1 MNSYI
6 HKQRVLPI
14 EPLSHSI
21 QTTSNNN
28 PSHTKIP
35 TETIAALSKLS
46 ESQPIIED
54 ISKQVRDILHE
65 FKKSDLNNSVSEK
78 IKTLE
83 DSLIEKNSLN
93 INTPYIWNPR
103 NEVLRLYQNI
113 FNEPLQT
120 FNRLELTEQQQI
132 HRNYQELAVRLLGA
146 EDKNNKESIAQENKG
161 LLQSFTTINEQRFFQ
176 DIIDNKLNEVS
187 IIVTLNGIANQKS
200 AELPPVNE
208 EMRKIQS
215 ILSEVNPNKAFSLD
229 QNKYIVGF
237 LEKIERP
244 LIEFSKI
251 SSENQAGESSPE
263 VLFKLTVIKNIENT
277 LKNRL
282 KKELSTVRFHTDIK
296 NTYKGSLGIVDGLN
310 AGKELDADIG
320 KIASKLMKFG
330 FEDLASELIE
340 RRIRQ
345 GSLDETAVKLLK
357 NFNLHN
363 QDLANPDRQDKRLF
377 KNPGASEEFYQL
389 ISAIFSEDIKSSKY
403 LNREAIKTLDHRIDL
418 ANTLLATTQ
427 ITLSPQPAPAPN
439 IRNTIANNL
448 YQIFDKIE
456 IDLKQSKT
464 ILDILKEQKFIN
476 NDKYYNEL
484 FLEKLNSILSRKDSE
499 DKLLQLQ
506 LNEDHT
512 LEFLKNL
519 KKEDPESQDFTA
531 LKRFIQGYL
540 SNVQTLEG
548 LTATTRASSILDIP
562 LNHRIVNELIEEH
575 LLAIKEAQFS
585 KEPKINN
592 LYTNL
597 VESLN
602 TIIKSKPKESEPEIE
617 KLTDISTGKPIN
629 SAISIESITPEQI
642 YESNNGKKT
651 TVKELIKN
659 GLKSKLTKQADQGNL
674 SSLED
679 LNANQKIALKL
690 VVDIFKEISSASE
703 FQKELS
709 DIIELTMDKKIP
721 AVLRKALFSNAFEA
735 TLNNQHLRERDQ
747 IEEISKNNQHILS
760 IIRD

>member
-1 MNSYI
+1 
-6 HKQRVLPI
+6 
-14 EPLSHSI
+14 
-21 QTTSNNN
+21 
-28 PSHTKIP
+28 
-35 TETIAALSKLS
+35 
-46 ESQPIIED
+46 
-54 ISKQVRDILHE
+54 
-65 FKKSDLNNSVSEK
+65 
-78 IKTLE
+78 
-83 DSLIEKNSLN
+83 
-93 INTPYIWNPR
+93 
-103 NEVLRLYQNI
+103 
-113 FNEPLQT
+113 
-120 FNRLELTEQQQI
+120 
-132 HRNYQELAVRLLGA
+132 
-146 EDKNNKESIAQENKG
+146 
-161 LLQSFTTINEQRFFQ
+161 
-176 DIIDNKLNEVS
+176 
-187 IIVTLNGIANQKS
+187 
-200 AELPPVNE
+200 
-208 EMRKIQS
+208 MRKIQS

-629 SAISIESITPEQI
+629 SAIRIESITPEQI